1 MIKVGFITN
10 YFIFLFS
17 KSKQPPIRTLKKT
30 VRWVI
35 GIILGIYI
43 GTIILLNIPYI
54 QRNMT
59 TFVTKEL
66 SRTLGT
72 ELTIG
77 KIDIGLLNRIIIDDV
92 LLDDQSG
99 KEMLKITRL
108 SAKFDIIPL
117 FNGKITISSVQ
128 LFGFNINLNKPAPH
142 MEPNFK
148 FVLDAFASKDTVKT
162 KKDIDLR
169 INSILIRRGKLSYDV
184 LSEEETP
191 GKFNPQHIK
200 LHNIIANISL
210 KALQNDSINAAI
222 KRLSVDEQSG
232 FELRKLSLKVIANN
246 KGMKIENFAIEM
258 PGTEMKMDTIRMEY
272 DSLKALNHFAD
283 NVRFSF
289 RTLPSHVTLNDISA
303 FVPALSNFKEKLDLN
318 IDVEGTLNQLNCR
331 TLEINA
337 GDKFRLKG
345 DVSLQDLS
353 RPQDA
358 YVYGHLANLSAN
370 KEGIGF
376 LVRNLSPH
384 YNGVPPVLQHLGN
397 TSFHGEISGY
407 FTDLVMYGLF
417 RTDIGFVQ
425 TDLKLSSDKAKALFS
440 YSGGVK
446 TTDFELGQ
454 LLGNKQLGKIT
465 FNLDVRGNHYKS
477 QYPSITLKGLIASLE
492 YSNYKY
498 ENITLDGEF
507 KRGGFDGKVALN
519 DENGSVH
526 LNGNINVVEK
536 VPTFNFNAVIDKI
549 RPHDLNLTKE
559 YPDAEFS
566 LKLKAN
572 FRGGSIDEMMGE
584 INIDSLQF
592 TAPEKSYFLDNINIT
607 ATRQDKENQLK
618 LTSSFLKASI
628 EGNYLYHTLPASV
641 MNIMRRYIPSLIQP
655 DKKPI
660 RTNNNFSFDIHI
672 FNTELLST
680 VFDIPL
686 KIYSHSTVKGYFND
700 QAQRLRVE
708 GYFPRLQYQNTFIE
722 SGLVLCENPTDQFK
736 AKVRFNNLKKESAVS
751 ISLDAQAKNDTI
763 NANINWGNNAIST
776 YSGRLSAAA
785 SFFRAAEE
793 KSPLKTVVDIKQ
805 TDIILNDTLWQ
816 VHPSQVVVDSG
827 KIDVNDFYF
836 SHQDRHIRING
847 RISEQAKDTLK
858 VELKDINVGYVFD
871 VVSFD
876 DVDFKGDATGTA
888 YASGILK
895 EPVMNTRLHFK
906 NFTFNDASLGAM
918 DIYGAWKNDMRAI
931 FLDAHMEEEGVSKTH
946 VIGHVYP
953 LKPESKL
960 DLNIET
966 EHTNIQF
973 LQYFMRSIVE
983 DLHGRTSG
991 KAHFYGKFKALNIE
1005 GSLMTDASLKIGI
1018 LNTSFTVT
1026 DTIRLST
1033 SGISFDNIRIA
1044 DMEGHQ
1050 GTMNGKL
1057 NFRHFRDLSYHF
1069 EFNVNNMLL
1078 MNTKENPDINF
1089 YGKVYG
1095 TGNAM
1100 LIGNPQELQ
1109 VNAAVTTNRNT
1120 NFVYITNATASA
1132 ASNQFIKFVDKTPRR
1147 FVQDSINVMSEYDRL
1162 QQEMEEEES
1171 KTDIRLNLLID
1182 ATPDATM
1189 KIIMDP
1195 IAGDYISGK
1204 GSGNIRTEFFNK
1216 GDVKMFGNYRINQ
1229 GIYKFSL
1236 QEVIRKDFIIKDG
1249 SSITFNGPPLDA
1261 TLDIQASYTVNSA
1274 SLNDLI
1280 PDASETITQQ
1290 PNVKVNCI
1298 MNLTGILWRPNIK
1311 LGIELPNERDEI
1323 QTLVRNYI
1331 STDEQ
1336 MNMQIL
1342 YLLGI
1347 GKFYPQESTG
1357 GTQNSNMTSSALFST
1372 LSGQLNNLLSQV
1384 FDNNN
1389 WNIGTNLSTG
1399 DKGWTDMEI
1408 EGILSG
1414 QLLNNRLL
1422 INGNF
1427 GYRDN
1432 PLANTNFI
1440 GDFEAEW
1447 LLNRSGDIRLKA
1459 YNETND
1465 RYYTR
1470 TNLTTQGIGIMYKKD
1485 FNKWSEL
1492 LFWNKWKL
1500 RNLRRKQAA
1509 AKDSIP
1515 NDSVK
1520 ETLKAK
1526 SEMKREH
1533 PI

>member
-59 TFVTKEL
+59 MFVTKEL

-417 RTDIGFVQ
+417 RTDIGSVQ

-660 RTNNNFSFDIHI
+660 KTNNNFSFDIHI

-686 KIYSHSTVKGYFND
+686 KYIH
-700 QAQRLRVE
+700 
-708 GYFPRLQYQNTFIE
+708 
-722 SGLVLCENPTDQFK
+722 
-736 AKVRFNNLKKESAVS
+736 
-751 ISLDAQAKNDTI
+751 
-763 NANINWGNNAIST
+763 
-776 YSGRLSAAA
+776 
-785 SFFRAAEE
+785 
-793 KSPLKTVVDIKQ
+793 
-805 TDIILNDTLWQ
+805 
-816 VHPSQVVVDSG
+816 
-827 KIDVNDFYF
+827 
-836 SHQDRHIRING
+836 
-847 RISEQAKDTLK
+847 
-858 VELKDINVGYVFD
+858 
-871 VVSFD
+871 
-876 DVDFKGDATGTA
+876 
-888 YASGILK
+888 
-895 EPVMNTRLHFK
+895 TRL
-906 NFTFNDASLGAM
+906 
-918 DIYGAWKNDMRAI
+918 
-931 FLDAHMEEEGVSKTH
+931 
-946 VIGHVYP
+946 
-953 LKPESKL
+953 
-960 DLNIET
+960 
-966 EHTNIQF
+966 
-973 LQYFMRSIVE
+973 
-983 DLHGRTSG
+983 
-991 KAHFYGKFKALNIE
+991 
-1005 GSLMTDASLKIGI
+1005 
-1018 LNTSFTVT
+1018 
-1026 DTIRLST
+1026 
-1033 SGISFDNIRIA
+1033 
-1044 DMEGHQ
+1044 
-1050 GTMNGKL
+1050 
-1057 NFRHFRDLSYHF
+1057 
-1069 EFNVNNMLL
+1069 
-1078 MNTKENPDINF
+1078 
-1089 YGKVYG
+1089 
-1095 TGNAM
+1095 
-1100 LIGNPQELQ
+1100 
-1109 VNAAVTTNRNT
+1109 
-1120 NFVYITNATASA
+1120 
-1132 ASNQFIKFVDKTPRR
+1132 
-1147 FVQDSINVMSEYDRL
+1147 
-1162 QQEMEEEES
+1162 
-1171 KTDIRLNLLID
+1171 
-1182 ATPDATM
+1182 
-1189 KIIMDP
+1189 
-1195 IAGDYISGK
+1195 
-1204 GSGNIRTEFFNK
+1204 
-1216 GDVKMFGNYRINQ
+1216 
-1229 GIYKFSL
+1229 
-1236 QEVIRKDFIIKDG
+1236 
-1249 SSITFNGPPLDA
+1249 
-1261 TLDIQASYTVNSA
+1261 
-1274 SLNDLI
+1274 
-1280 PDASETITQQ
+1280 
-1290 PNVKVNCI
+1290 
-1298 MNLTGILWRPNIK
+1298 
-1311 LGIELPNERDEI
+1311 
-1323 QTLVRNYI
+1323 
-1331 STDEQ
+1331 
-1336 MNMQIL
+1336 
-1342 YLLGI
+1342 
-1347 GKFYPQESTG
+1347 
-1357 GTQNSNMTSSALFST
+1357 
-1372 LSGQLNNLLSQV
+1372 
-1384 FDNNN
+1384 
-1389 WNIGTNLSTG
+1389 
-1399 DKGWTDMEI
+1399 
-1408 EGILSG
+1408 
-1414 QLLNNRLL
+1414 
-1422 INGNF
+1422 
-1427 GYRDN
+1427 
-1432 PLANTNFI
+1432 
-1440 GDFEAEW
+1440 
-1447 LLNRSGDIRLKA
+1447 
-1459 YNETND
+1459 
-1465 RYYTR
+1465 
-1470 TNLTTQGIGIMYKKD
+1470 
-1485 FNKWSEL
+1485 
-1492 LFWNKWKL
+1492 
-1500 RNLRRKQAA
+1500 
-1509 AKDSIP
+1509 
-1515 NDSVK
+1515 
-1520 ETLKAK
+1520 
-1526 SEMKREH
+1526 
-1533 PI
+1533 